1 MGIHGKIISGF
12 ASDPEK
18 RRNDMFKDVK
28 VGRNLLKNLK
38 LKNKLLLLIS
48 VALAG
53 LLLVA
58 FVSAVFLK
66 ESMLREKELKTRHLV
81 ESACGILDY
90 YNSLAK
96 SGKLPEDAARSASIA
111 AVKTLRYDTKE
122 YFWINDMH
130 ARMVMH
136 PLKPELDGKD
146 LSDMKDPQ
154 GKRIFSEFTEMVKQ
168 NKAGYVH
175 YLWPKPNFSKPVPK
189 LSYVQGFEPW
199 GWIIGTGI
207 YIDDVDRLLWEKL
220 TRLAPFVLLIMVV
233 MIILSWS
240 VGRSITGPVNALAVE
255 AEKIAQGDLGVEI
268 HHRSR
273 DEIGQLADSF
283 RKMVASLREL
293 IGKVTESSETVASA
307 ANQLSAASLQI
318 ATGAEELAAQAG
330 TVATASEEMT
340 ATSSEIARNC
350 GMAADESRSANDTAQ
365 AGATVVD
372 GTITTM
378 LQIAGRVNES
388 AKAVEGLGVKGD
400 QIGAIIG
407 TIEDIADQTNLLA
420 LNAAIEAARA
430 GEQGRGFAVV
440 ADEVRAL
447 AERTTRATS
456 EIGEMIKAIQNETR
470 GAVAAMEVSVR
481 DVETGSGE
489 AAKSGEA
496 LMEIQSRIN
505 AVTMQVSQMATAA
518 EQQTS
523 TTAEITSNI
532 QQISQVV
539 QETARGAQ
547 ESAASAGQLAHLA
560 EELQQLVGKFRLAA

>member
-1 MGIHGKIISGF
+1 MKMGTKLIG
-12 ASDPEK
+12 
-18 RRNDMFKDVK
+18 
-28 VGRNLLKNLK
+28 NLK
-38 LKNKLLLLIS
+38 LKNKLLLLIAVS
-48 VALAG
+48 LAG

-58 FVSAVFLK
+58 FVSVLFLK

-81 ESACGILDY
+81 ETAYGILEY
-90 YNSLAK
+90 YNALAK
-96 SGKLPEDAARSASIA
+96 SGKLPDDAARSASIA
-111 AVKTLRYDTKE
+111 AVKSLRYDTKE
-122 YFWINDMH
+122 YFWINDMQ

-175 YLWPKPNFSKPVPK
+175 YLWPKPNFSKPVQK

-199 GWIIGTGI
+199 GWVIGTGI

-220 TRLAPFVLLIMVV
+220 TGLAPFVILIMGV
-233 MIILSWS
+233 MIILSWI
-240 VGRSITGPVNALAVE
+240 VTRSITGPVNALAAE

-273 DEIGQLADSF
+273 DEIGNLAESF

-350 GMAADESRSANDTAQ
+350 GMAADESRSANETAQ

-378 LQIAGRVNES
+378 LQIAGRVKDS

-496 LMEIQSRIN
+496 LMEIQNRIN

-547 ESAASAGQLAHLA
+547 ESASSAGQLAHLA

>member
-1 MGIHGKIISGF
+1 
-12 ASDPEK
+12 
-18 RRNDMFKDVK
+18 MFKK
-28 VGRNLLKNLK
+28 MKLGTKLIGNLK
-38 LKNKLLLLIS
+38 LNSKLLVLIS

-58 FVSAVFLK
+58 FVSVLFLK

-81 ESACGILDY
+81 EAAYGILDY

-111 AVKTLRYDTKE
+111 AVKSLRYDTKE
-122 YFWINDMH
+122 YFWINDMQ

-154 GKRIFSEFTEMVKQ
+154 GKRIFSEFAEMVKQ

-199 GWIIGTGI
+199 GWVIGTGI

-220 TRLAPFVLLIMVV
+220 TRLAPLVILIMLV
-233 MIILSWS
+233 IIMLSWS
-240 VGRSITGPVNALAVE
+240 IARNITGPVNDLAKE
-255 AEKIAQGDLGVEI
+255 AEKIAAGDLSVI
-268 HHRSR
+268 VHHQSG

-283 RKMVASLREL
+283 RKMVANLRDL
-293 IGKVTESSETVASA
+293 IGKVSESSDTVASA
-307 ANQLSAASLQI
+307 AAQLSAASEQI

-330 TVATASEEMT
+330 TVATASEEMA
-340 ATSSEIARNC
+340 ATSTEIAMNC
-350 GMAADESRSANDTAQ
+350 GLAADESRSAYGTAV
-365 AGATVVD
+365 AGAAVVD
-372 GTITTM
+372 GMISTM
-378 LQIAGRVNES
+378 LQIAGKVQES
-388 AKAVEGLGVKGD
+388 AKAVEGLGKRSD

-430 GEQGRGFAVV
+430 GEHGRGFAVV

-447 AERTTRATS
+447 AERTTKATR
-456 EIGEMIKAIQNETR
+456 EIGEMIKATQDETK
-470 GAVAAMEVSVR
+470 GAVSAMEARVKEVKS
-481 DVETGSGE
+481 GCGE
-489 AAKSGEA
+489 ASKSGEA
-496 LMEIQSRIN
+496 LMEIQNRIN
-505 AVTMQVSQMATAA
+505 TVSTQVSQMAVAS

-523 TTAEITSNI
+523 TVAEITINL
-532 QQISQVV
+532 QQITEVIH
-539 QETARGAQ
+539 ETARGAQ
-547 ESAASAGQLAHLA
+547 ESASSAGQLAKLA
-560 EELQQLVGKFRLAA
+560 WELQQLVGQFRLAA